1 MIFGQ
6 NMTVFGWLVALYHVI
21 LLHGNNLLT
30 THKEESMGFWFK
42 IKQFETALSRRD
54 YRQLSPRSAALVDA
68 KQNDEKDPVHGEYM
82 AMVDD
87 RIDWAYSRMRKGTW
101 KRGYGTKAE
110 IAAYIDT
117 FEDRMYWLRTWADWN
132 FRTVLTCAMEGNKQ
146 AVYSASK
153 IAFRYVDQIN
163 NEARPKMPKS
173 WECLG
178 SGIFIASDAPYIR
191 GQEAYEKRS

>member
-1 MIFGQ
+1 
-6 NMTVFGWLVALYHVI
+6 
-21 LLHGNNLLT
+21 
-30 THKEESMGFWFK
+30 MGFWFK
-42 IKQFETALSRRD
+42 IKQFETALSRRAFQ
-54 YRQLSPRSAALVDA
+54 QLSPKSAAAVREKQDA
-68 KQNDEKDPVHGEYM
+68 EKDPVHREYM

-110 IAAYIDT
+110 IAAYIAT

-132 FRTVLTCAMEGNKQ
+132 FRHVLTCAVDGNRQ

-173 WECLG
+173 WELLG
-178 SGIFIASDAPYIR
+178 SGIFIPSELPIDRGLEPY
-191 GQEAYEKRS
+191 AKRT

>member
-1 MIFGQ
+1 MNIGQ
-6 NMTVFGWLVALYHVI
+6 NMTVFGLITCFFHVI

-30 THKEESMGFWFK
+30 QNREESMGFWFK
-42 IKQFETALSRRD
+42 IPQFETALSRRAFH
-54 YRQLSPRSAALVDA
+54 QLSPQSAAAVGA
-68 KQNDEKDPVHGEYM
+68 KQAVEKDRVHGDFM

-87 RIDWAYSRMRKGTW
+87 RIDWAYGRMRKGTW
-101 KRGYGTKAE
+101 KRQYGTKAE

-132 FRTVLTCAMEGNKQ
+132 FRHVLTCAAEGNRQ

-163 NEARPKMPKS
+163 NEARPTMPKS
-173 WECLG
+173 WELLG
-178 SGIFIASDAPYIR
+178 SGIFIPSELPIDRGLEPYT
-191 GQEAYEKRS
+191 KRT

>member
-1 MIFGQ
+1 
-6 NMTVFGWLVALYHVI
+6 
-21 LLHGNNLLT
+21 
-30 THKEESMGFWFK
+30 MGFWFK
-42 IKQFETALSRRD
+42 IKQFETALSRRAFQ
-54 YRQLSPRSAALVDA
+54 QLSPKSAAAVREQQDA
-68 KQNDEKDPVHGEYM
+68 EKAPVHREYM
-82 AMVDD
+82 AMVED

-110 IAAYIDT
+110 IAAYIAT

-132 FRTVLTCAMEGNKQ
+132 FRHVLTCAVDGNRQ

-173 WECLG
+173 WELLG
-178 SGIFIASDAPYIR
+178 SGIFIPSELPIDRGLEPY
-191 GQEAYEKRS
+191 AKRS